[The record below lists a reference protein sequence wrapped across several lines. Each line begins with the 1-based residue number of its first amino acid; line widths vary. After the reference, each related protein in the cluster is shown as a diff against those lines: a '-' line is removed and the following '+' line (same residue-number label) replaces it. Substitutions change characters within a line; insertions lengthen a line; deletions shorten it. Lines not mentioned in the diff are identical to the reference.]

1 MLTAQEIEEWDLI
14 GDLTADEKEQIRK
27 ASSEAIR
34 IAAEA
39 FKNAAEMGDKP
50 CQPKNSPKK
59 SAS

>member
-14 GDLTADEKEQIRK
+14 EGLTADEKEQIRK

-39 FKNAAEMGDKP
+39 VGNAVESGEQ

>member
-14 GDLTADEKEQIRK
+14 EGLTADEKEQIRK

-39 FKNAAEMGDKP
+39 FANAVESGEQ

>member
-14 GDLTADEKEQIRK
+14 GDLTADEKEQIRI

-39 FKNAAEMGDKP
+39 LKNAAESGEQ